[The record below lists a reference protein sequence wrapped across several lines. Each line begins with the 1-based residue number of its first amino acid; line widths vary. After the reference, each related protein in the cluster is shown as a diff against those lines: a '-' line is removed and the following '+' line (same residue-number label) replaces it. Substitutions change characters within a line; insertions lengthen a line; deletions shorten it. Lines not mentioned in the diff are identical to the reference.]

1 MLVSISR
8 TAGKCLIGVE
18 GGDVAVLV
26 TVSGLVCRAITPFIV
41 RDAST
46 HMPVEKLG
54 EVEVWAAFR
63 EGVFWWLDGVLTQ
76 LIFLR

>member
-26 TVSGLVCRAITPFIV
+26 TVLHLHVGSEWFSVQSHHTVHRSRCKHAHAG
-41 RDAST
+41 
-46 HMPVEKLG
+46 
-54 EVEVWAAFR
+54 
-63 EGVFWWLDGVLTQ
+63 
-76 LIFLR
+76 